1 MNAATEA
8 MPPAANPRSAPVKAT
23 WVCLAIAW
31 LTFLIPL
38 PGIGLFIGWPLNLV
52 AFILSIVVMSRGYT
66 AKGLIPL
73 VSSLVVSPI
82 VYFIG
87 VAILAGTA
95 AAGGELQ
102 KAAAEREGEAAAA
115 VAADLPTVTAR
126 DLTSAYA
133 ANTVAA
139 DQQFKGKKFK
149 VTGTVADINT
159 DIMGEPYVTLEGGEN
174 QFMEPQFK
182 FDESAKSQLAQLQKG
197 MQVTLACT
205 GAGDVAKTP
214 MSDECSM
221 Q

>member
-1 MNAATEA
+1 
-8 MPPAANPRSAPVKAT
+8 MPPAASPRSAPVKAT
-23 WVCLAIAW
+23 WICLAIAW

-102 KAAAEREGEAAAA
+102 KAAAEREAETAAV

-126 DLTSAYA
+126 DLTAAYA

-139 DQQFKGKKFK
+139 DQQFKDKQFK
-149 VTGTVADINT
+149 VTGTVSDINT

-174 QFMEPQFK
+174 EFMEPQFK
-182 FDESAKSQLAQLQKG
+182 FDESAKDQLAQLQKG

-205 GAGDVAKTP
+205 GAGDVAKMP
-214 MSDECSM
+214 MSTDCSL